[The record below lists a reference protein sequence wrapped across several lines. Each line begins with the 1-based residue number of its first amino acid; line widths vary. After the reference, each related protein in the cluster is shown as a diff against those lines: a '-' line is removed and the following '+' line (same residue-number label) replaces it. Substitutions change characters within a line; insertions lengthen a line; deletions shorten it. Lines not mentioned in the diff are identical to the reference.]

1 MTLYVKVGKRYFE
14 ATPGQILAACVEVLH
29 GVGLRKIAND
39 LTQRVMD
46 HQLLGMLPK
55 EDHAHR

>member
-1 MTLYVKVGKRYFE
+1 MQIYVKVGKRYHE
-14 ATPGQILAACVEVLH
+14 ATPGQILSACVTMLH

-55 EDHAHR
+55 EDHAQR